1 MEKETLFE
9 EGEIILEEA
18 RKHFMVY
25 LLDIIIHT
33 LGCLLFIG
41 LAILASWKVTV
52 FGSYIAY
59 ILIFFVLIFWAS
71 FFYAWTKNYL
81 DVWYI
86 TNQHIIAIDQKEI
99 LTRHE
104 AFMELNRI
112 QDVFFEKNGLL
123 QTWLGYGELKVQ
135 SAGTEQEF
143 VLNDVRNVEALA
155 HKIMALRD
163 KAKEGET
170 VTSL

>member
-1 MEKETLFE
+1 
-9 EGEIILEEA
+9 
-18 RKHFMVY
+18 
-25 LLDIIIHT
+25 
-33 LGCLLFIG
+33 
-41 LAILASWKVTV
+41 
-52 FGSYIAY
+52 
-59 ILIFFVLIFWAS
+59 
-71 FFYAWTKNYL
+71 
-81 DVWYI
+81 
-86 TNQHIIAIDQKEI
+86 
-99 LTRHE
+99 
-104 AFMELNRI
+104 MELNRI